1 VEREITNDDEFLR
14 LIFASATDFAIFSM
28 DRQGIVSSWNPGA
41 ERLLGYAQGEI
52 IGRSADIIFPP
63 EEGGEK
69 AGLEERRKALADG
82 RAEDERWQMRKD
94 GERFWASGLLM
105 PLADPALGFI
115 KILRDRTPQHSAE
128 TELKESEERFRL
140 LATNIPQLVF
150 RSRAD
155 GWRTWPSPQ
164 WIRFTGL
171 NAQASEGLG
180 WVDAIH
186 PEDRLLTMSAWDEA
200 TARGEY
206 LIEHRVLNA
215 AAGSYRWHQTRAR
228 PIDEARMDWVGTMT
242 DIHDMREIQKRQ
254 DVLLAELQHRT
265 RNLLAVVQAI
275 ATQTIKA
282 SDGLATFHQN
292 FLSRLRALSRVQSL
306 LAHSQRHDVNLRD
319 LVTGE
324 LEAHT
329 RGSTAVTIG
338 GPPVTLPVDLA
349 QPLALALHELA
360 TNALKYGA
368 LASPDGR
375 LDVIWRVASSGSSQ
389 SKVVLDWIESG
400 VDLAGSA
407 PRSRNGYGLELIER
421 ALPYQLGTK
430 TAVRFAEDGVRCT
443 IEIGLPEADGAQP

>member
-1 VEREITNDDEFLR
+1 LEPEITKDNEFLR
-14 LIFASATDFAIFSM
+14 LIFESATDFAIFSM
-28 DRQGIVSSWNPGA
+28 DPQGIVSSWNTGA
-41 ERLLGYAQGEI
+41 ERLLGYSANEI
-52 IGRSADIIFPP
+52 VGKSGDILFPP
-63 EEGGEK
+63 EEGGER
-69 AGLEERRKALADG
+69 AGLEERRAALSDG

-105 PLADPALGFI
+105 PLADPGLGFI

-128 TELKESEERFRL
+128 ADLKESEERFRL

-180 WVDAIH
+180 WLDAIH

-200 TARGEY
+200 GAKGEY
-206 LIEHRVLNA
+206 LIEHRVLKA
-215 AAGSYRWHQTRAR
+215 VDSEYRWHQTRAR
-228 PIDEARMDWVGTMT
+228 PIDEARTDWVGTTT
-242 DIHDMREIQKRQ
+242 DIHDLREIQKRQ

-282 SDGLATFHQN
+282 SDGLETFHQN

-319 LVTGE
+319 LVSRE

-338 GPPVTLPVDLA
+338 GPPATLPVDLA

-368 LASPDGR
+368 LARPGGQ
-375 LDVIWRVASSGSSQ
+375 LDVIWRIDSRGPSQ
-389 SKVVLDWIESG
+389 NKVVLDWIEHG
-400 VDLAGSA
+400 VDLGEHTTPA
-407 PRSRNGYGLELIER
+407 RKGYGLELIER

-430 TAVRFAEDGVRCT
+430 TAVRFEPDGLRCT
-443 IEIGLPEADGAQP
+443 IEIGLPETGEARP